1 MAVAGDADPQA
12 AQAGDGQAEGGPE
25 AVGEEGREDQA
36 GEPEEGR
43 G

>member
-25 AVGEEGREDQA
+25 AVGEEGREDPGRQQEEA
-36 GEPEEGR
+36 GG
-43 G
+43 